1 MVVMS
6 RAEATTAVNKT
17 TGAATTRAY
26 DFYRNPK
33 KYYVNGINGM
43 FERSLQ
49 ILKLNTGNDYEETEI
64 FNDGS
69 CLRALCILYGAIRL
83 CRAS

>member
-1 MVVMS
+1 MITNLLNNQKIVSGGYEQS
-6 RAEATTAVNKT
+6 RSNYIINRA

-43 FERSLQ
+43 
-49 ILKLNTGNDYEETEI
+49 LNVAYK
-64 FNDGS
+64 F
-69 CLRALCILYGAIRL
+69 
-83 CRAS
+83 

>member
-1 MVVMS
+1 MITNLLNNQKIVSGGYEQS
-6 RAEATTAVNKT
+6 RSNYTVNKT

-43 FERSLQ
+43 
-49 ILKLNTGNDYEETEI
+49 LNVAYK
-64 FNDGS
+64 F
-69 CLRALCILYGAIRL
+69 
-83 CRAS
+83 